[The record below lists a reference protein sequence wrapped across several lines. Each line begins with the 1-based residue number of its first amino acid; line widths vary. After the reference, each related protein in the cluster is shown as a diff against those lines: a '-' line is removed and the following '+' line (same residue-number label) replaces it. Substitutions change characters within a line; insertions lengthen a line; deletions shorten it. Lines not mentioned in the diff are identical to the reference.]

1 MKLNVLLIT
10 TQASVLLSGGDYFM
24 ENFDETKN
32 CKRENKMKEMQK
44 NKRENCAENRF
55 GIFFF
60 SFSVAKAT
68 LITIFTTNFTTTLT
82 TLTLSTNLTIILFH
96 QNHHSHLYHTTHH
109 RLL

>member
-55 GIFFF
+55 GISFF
-60 SFSVAKAT
+60 SFST

>member
-55 GIFFF
+55 GITFFLFF
-60 SFSVAKAT
+60 SCKSNSINSSNQPHNNPSSPKP
-68 LITIFTTNFTTTLT
+68 
-82 TLTLSTNLTIILFH
+82 S
-96 QNHHSHLYHTTHH
+96 
-109 RLL
+109 LLRRV